1 MNLRINLYAGP
12 GAGKSTT
19 AALVF
24 GKLKLL
30 GCSVELVNEYIKAWA
45 YEKRKLESF
54 DQVYIFAKQQRL
66 EDRVL
71 RAGVTMIVSD
81 SPLYLQCMYAR
92 KYGSTGWQELCQL
105 AKKFDE
111 QYSALNIFLKR
122 HDGQYDHSG
131 RYQNYEEAV
140 KVDQEILQFLND
152 YSIPFVTAENDP
164 QEIVV
169 MALHKMKEISTRVT
183 T

>member
-1 MNLRINLYAGP
+1 MNVRLNLFGGP
-12 GAGKSTT
+12 GCGKSTT

-30 GCSVELVNEYIKAWA
+30 GCSVELVPEYIKAWA
-45 YEKRKLESF
+45 YEKRELDSF

-71 RAGVTMIVSD
+71 RAGVQIVVTD

-92 KYGSTGWQELCQL
+92 RYGSVGWEELIGL
-105 AKKFDE
+105 AGKFE
-111 QYSALNIFLKR
+111 EKYPSLNILLKR
-122 HDGQYDHSG
+122 HNGKYDTAG
-131 RYQNYEEAV
+131 RYQTKDEALV
-140 KVDQEILQFLND
+140 VDQEIREFLD
-152 YSIPFVTAENDP
+152 GHKIPYVECENDP

-169 MALHKMKEISTRVT
+169 LALHLAKGLK
-183 T
+183 